1 MPGKTA
7 EEVENA
13 IYDEIEKMKKEP
25 VTERELQKARNQIE
39 ASFIMGQDSNFNRAM
54 MLGRFESVASWR
66 LLDTYLDGIRAVTA
80 DDVMR
85 VAGLYLTPDN
95 RTVGVLAPLPITKEQ
110 EGTPMLSMPGMGI
123 H

>member
-1 MPGKTA
+1 
-7 EEVENA
+7 VENA
-13 IYDEIEKMKKEP
+13 IYDEIEKLKKEP

-80 DDVMR
+80 DDVIR
-85 VAGLYLTPDN
+85 VMLYHL
-95 RTVGVLAPLPITKEQ
+95 
-110 EGTPMLSMPGMGI
+110 
-123 H
+123 